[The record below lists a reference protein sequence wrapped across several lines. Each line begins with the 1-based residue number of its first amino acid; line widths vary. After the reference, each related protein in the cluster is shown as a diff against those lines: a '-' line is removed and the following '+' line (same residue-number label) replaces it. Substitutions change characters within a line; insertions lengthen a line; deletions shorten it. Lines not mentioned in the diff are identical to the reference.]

1 MKIKIHYR
9 KAEFWLLLLL
19 SLIYCSGIALI
30 RLAQDGKPDVSV
42 IMAALPLLLATW
54 ATHGLLTFTR
64 SQTDQM
70 LLPLMA
76 FLSITGHLEIYR
88 LEPALAFKQV
98 LFILAGF
105 ALFNCWYLWGF
116 DYRLW
121 EDYKYLVLFSG
132 IAIQIAVM
140 ALGTEIN
147 GAKLWFR
154 IGAINFQPVE
164 IVKILIVVFLASY
177 LKQKKEFITSHPRR
191 WLDSL
196 SFKYLIPLIIMLGC
210 CELILVFQKDMG
222 MALLL
227 FGTFICLF
235 YMATERT
242 GMIFCA
248 FVLFV
253 ISSWVLVERFPHVH
267 VRFAVWL
274 DPWQDPGGCGYQILQ
289 SLFSLSAGGFWGT
302 GLGMGSPGLIPAVHT
317 DFVFAAIGEEMGF
330 LGAMAIILTYL
341 FLVHR
346 VFKVSLQCHDEF
358 GTLFAA
364 GLGALLA
371 CQVFIIIGGTIKF
384 IPMTGITL
392 PFISYGGS
400 SVISNFFL
408 MALVFQIGEQAVK
421 KKSHRQQMITG

>member
-30 RLAQDGKPDVSV
+30 RLAQHEDSGISV
-42 IMAALPLLLATW
+42 IMTAVPLLLAIWT
-54 ATHGLLTFTR
+54 THGVLTLTK

-70 LLPLMA
+70 LMPLMA

-105 ALFNCWYLWGF
+105 TLFNIWYLWGF

-140 ALGTEIN
+140 ILGTEIN

-154 IGAINFQPVE
+154 IGSINFQPVE

-177 LKQKKEFITSHPRR
+177 LKQKKEFITSHPRQ

-210 CELILVFQKDMG
+210 CELILVVQKDMG

-235 YMATERT
+235 YIATERT
-242 GMIFCA
+242 GMILCA
-248 FVLFV
+248 FVLFI
-253 ISSWVLVERFPHVH
+253 ISSWVLMERFPHVH

-274 DPWQDPGGCGYQILQ
+274 DPWRDPGGSGYQILQ

-317 DFVFAAIGEEMGF
+317 DFVFASIGEEMGF
-330 LGAMAIILTYL
+330 LGAMAVILAYL
-341 FLVHR
+341 FVVHR
-346 VFKVSLQCHDEF
+346 VFRVSLQCHDEF
-358 GTLFAA
+358 GILFAA

-408 MALVFQIGEQAVK
+408 MALVFQIAEQAAK
-421 KKSHRQQMITG
+421 KGHLQQIRKR